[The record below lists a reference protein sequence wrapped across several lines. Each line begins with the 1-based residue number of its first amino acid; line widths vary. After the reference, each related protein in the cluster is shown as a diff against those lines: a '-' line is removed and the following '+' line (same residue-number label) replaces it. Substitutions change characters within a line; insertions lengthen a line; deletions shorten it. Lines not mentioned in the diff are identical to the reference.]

1 MKTWMNKVWSTSP
14 ALTGTGLMHG
24 GLLVAF
30 VVLALVDGREVS
42 GALVWVKPAKFA
54 ASILAYTLT
63 LAWMLSFV
71 TERPVAVRRVAGVT
85 AAAMWI
91 ETVLI
96 SLQAGRGVRS
106 HFNAETPWDGA
117 IYSVM
122 GLAIL
127 AATVAGAAALWLL
140 FRQRFEDRA
149 LAHAVRMGL
158 LISLAGA
165 LVGGLM
171 TQPSTEQIAAM
182 AEGSGRTAGA
192 HAVGVADG
200 GRGLPV
206 LGWSTEGGDLRVP
219 HFVALHAMQ
228 VLPLV
233 GWALFRRRTRSPRSD
248 AARMRLVHGTA
259 AGYAGLFGALLWQAL
274 RGEPLLRMGSTT
286 LASLGAVAVV
296 AALIVLPSALAP
308 KQHRASARAR
318 A

>member
-1 MKTWMNKVWSTSP
+1 MKSWMSKAWSASP

-24 GLLVAF
+24 ALLGVF
-30 VVLALVDGREVS
+30 VVLALVDGREVA

-54 ASILAYTLT
+54 ASILTYTLT

-71 TERPVAVRRVAGVT
+71 TDRPAAVRRVAGVT
-85 AAAMWI
+85 SVAMWI

-106 HFNAETPWDGA
+106 HFNAQTPWDGA

-127 AATVAGAAALWLL
+127 AATVAGAWALWLL

-149 LAHAVRMGL
+149 LAHAVRLGL
-158 LISLAGA
+158 LISLVGA

-171 TQPSTEQIAAM
+171 TQPSAEQVAAM
-182 AEGSGRTAGA
+182 ADGSGRTAGA

-200 GRGLPV
+200 GEGLPV

-219 HFVALHAMQ
+219 HFVALHGMQ

-233 GWALFRRRTRSPRSD
+233 GWALFRRRARSSRSD
-248 AARMRLVHGTA
+248 AARLRLVHGTA
-259 AGYAGLFGALLWQAL
+259 VGYAGLFGALLWQAL
-274 RGEPLLRMGSTT
+274 RGEPLLRMGPTT

-296 AALIVLPSALAP
+296 AAVIVLPSALAP
-308 KQHRASARAR
+308 KQPRASARA
-318 A
+318 